1 MISYIEGVVFEV
13 DAKSTTLIVGGIGYQ
28 VFATDETLTEL
39 QNKKEAGLFTYL
51 AIRENAED
59 LYGFLSK
66 EDRDFFKLLITI
78 PGIGPKSAL
87 AILNVISVKTLLS
100 AISKNDA
107 SYLTKVS
114 GIGKKTAD
122 KIILELQ
129 GKITD
134 SGDSTTFKDEGD
146 VLEVLKTL
154 GYGEKEI
161 RTTLKNISDSLTDT
175 GERVKAAL
183 KLLGKK

>member
-1 MISYIEGVVFEV
+1 MISYIEGEVFEI
-13 DAKSTTLIVGGIGYQ
+13 DTKSATLKVGGLGYQ
-28 VFATDETLTEL
+28 VFGTDETLTEL
-39 QNKKEAGLFTYL
+39 RNKKEASLFTHL

-66 EDRDFFKLLITI
+66 EDRDFFRLLITV

-87 AILNVISVKTLLS
+87 AVLNVISVKTLLS
-100 AISKNDA
+100 AISKNDV

-129 GKITD
+129 GKISD
-134 SGDSTTFKDEGD
+134 SGDSTTFKDESD
-146 VLEVLKTL
+146 VLEALKTL
-154 GYGEKEI
+154 G
-161 RTTLKNISDSLTDT
+161 
-175 GERVKAAL
+175 
-183 KLLGKK
+183 